1 MADAVAVVAGAAG
14 GVALAAAARE
24 QAGLP
29 WWDCSESN
37 SCRRGI

>member
-1 MADAVAVVAGAAG
+1 MAGAVAAVAGAGG
-14 GVALAAAARE
+14 GVALAAAHV

-29 WWDCSESN
+29 WWDCLESN